1 MQSESTATGTTLRLP
16 SQVRGGAGA
25 ELIEDVRRLLH
36 RGERRILLDL
46 SQVEH
51 IDSHGVGML
60 VSAWRMT
67 AAEEATLILSDLSPP
82 ARATLK
88 MVGLLEMF
96 PEITPPPDQRE
107 SP

>member
-1 MQSESTATGTTLRLP
+1 
-16 SQVRGGAGA
+16 
-25 ELIEDVRRLLH
+25 
-36 RGERRILLDL
+36 
-46 SQVEH
+46 
-51 IDSHGVGML
+51 ML

-96 PEITPPPDQRE
+96 PEMTPPPDQRE